1 MTSVD
6 DSPVPS
12 YPDMLRLDGR
22 GVVVVGAGNGI
33 GRQTAHALASVGARV
48 FCIDNQEQLAKE
60 IAEEVGGIAWAADAR
75 DRDDVERAVA
85 EARSAL
91 GRIHAV
97 VDIVGMARYVDSL
110 ETSDEDWEWT
120 YGMVLRHAVLFS
132 QAAGRAMAE
141 DGGGAMVF
149 VASISGIT
157 AAPRHAFYGAAKAA
171 LISWVRSLGVELG
184 PSNVRVNAVAPGVVW
199 TPRVQALIGERGRE
213 VQSTHVP
220 LGRVAETSEV
230 AGAIL
235 FLVSDLASHVT
246 GQTLVV
252 DGGATAKFP
261 FPLSP

>member
-12 YPDMLRLDGR
+12 YPDLLRLDGR

-33 GRQTAHALASVGARV
+33 GRQTAHALASVGAKV
-48 FCIDNQEQLAKE
+48 FCIDVDENLAKE
-60 IAEEVGGIAWAADAR
+60 IAEEIGGIGWSGDAR
-75 DRDDVERAVA
+75 EREDVERAVA
-85 EARSAL
+85 EARSQLERIDAL
-91 GRIHAV
+91 

-110 ETSDEDWEWT
+110 DTSDDDWDWT

-184 PSNVRVNAVAPGVVW
+184 PSNIRVNAVAPGVVW
-199 TPRVQALIGERGRE
+199 TPRVQELIGERGRE
-213 VQSTHVP
+213 VQSKQVP
-220 LGRVAETSEV
+220 LGRVAETSEI
-230 AGAIL
+230 AAAIL
-235 FLVSDLASHVT
+235 FLISDLASHVT

>member
-6 DSPVPS
+6 QSPVPS
-12 YPDMLRLDGR
+12 YPDLARLDGR

-33 GRQTAHALASVGARV
+33 GRQASHALSQAGAHV

-60 IAEEVGGIAWAADAR
+60 IADEVGGIAWTADAR
-75 DRDDVERAVA
+75 DRDEVERAVA
-85 EARSAL
+85 EASSAL
-91 GRIHAV
+91 GRIDAL
-97 VDIVGMARYVDSL
+97 VDIVGMARYVESL
-110 ETSDEDWEWT
+110 RASDDDWDWT

-132 QAAGRAMAE
+132 QSAGRVMAQG
-141 DGGGAMVF
+141 GGGAMVF

-157 AAPRHAFYGAAKAA
+157 AAPLHAFYGAAKAA
-171 LISWVRSLGVELG
+171 LISWVRSLAVELG
-184 PSNVRVNAVAPGVVW
+184 PSNIRVNAVAPGVVW
-199 TPRVQALIGERGRE
+199 TPRVQEMIGDRGRE
-213 VQSTHVP
+213 AQAKNVP

-235 FLVSDLASHVT
+235 FLASDLASHVN

-261 FPLSP
+261 FHLSL